1 MIFVFIALIC
11 LIIYLYVFYNK
22 LDLIKTNMSD
32 SLKKFDEDLK
42 IEWELIPQLIKSL
55 KKYYEKEKRILD
67 ELILIRNKLYDKLTI
82 EEKIMLNYE
91 LVEKTNQINLL
102 VKKYKGLEDDIHFKA
117 IINETKRVEK
127 QVIDDLKLY
136 NEEKTQYEK
145 NTKFILNK
153 WLSKLN

>member
-42 IEWELIPQLIKSL
+42 IEWELMPQLIKSL

-67 ELILIRNKLYDKLTI
+67 ELILIRNNRRENYVKL
-82 EEKIMLNYE
+82 
-91 LVEKTNQINLL
+91 
-102 VKKYKGLEDDIHFKA
+102 
-117 IINETKRVEK
+117 
-127 QVIDDLKLY
+127 
-136 NEEKTQYEK
+136 
-145 NTKFILNK
+145 
-153 WLSKLN
+153 

>member
-1 MIFVFIALIC
+1 
-11 LIIYLYVFYNK
+11 
-22 LDLIKTNMSD
+22 
-32 SLKKFDEDLK
+32 
-42 IEWELIPQLIKSL
+42 
-55 KKYYEKEKRILD
+55 
-67 ELILIRNKLYDKLTI
+67 
-82 EEKIMLNYE
+82 MLNYE

>member
-42 IEWELIPQLIKSL
+42 IEWELMPQLIKSL